1 MAHPRPPELA
11 RCMNLS
17 ELLATVRRV
26 EVRTNRL
33 VNDTMVGAYL
43 SRFKGRGMDFEELRE
58 YMPGDD
64 VRSIDWNV
72 TNRMGRPFVK
82 RYREERELAVV
93 LAVDISASSA
103 FGSLRRTKREFATEI
118 AATLAISASRSS
130 DKVGLLLFTN
140 EVELY
145 LPPRKG
151 RRHILRV
158 LREMLAF
165 EPKHKGT
172 NIPAALNFVNHVIKR
187 RSITFLMT
195 DFLHSFQTSPR
206 PSSSFSSSASN
217 RPAKTEDEG
226 RERGRGRAGGDRDVI
241 QELGLTNS
249 RHDLVCL
256 HLHDPRED
264 TLPVAGLLTI
274 EDAETG
280 ELLELDS
287 ASASVR
293 ERFARTNAE
302 RLADLDRALNRA
314 AVETLRFNTAESF
327 AQTLQR
333 FFETRKG
340 RRRG

>member
-1 MAHPRPPELA
+1 
-11 RCMNLS
+11 MNLS

-82 RYREERELAVV
+82 RFREERELAVV

-195 DFLHSFQTSPR
+195 DFLHSFGLQNSTSARQPQ
-206 PSSSFSSSASN
+206 
-217 RPAKTEDEG
+217 
-226 RERGRGRAGGDRDVI
+226 RDVI

-264 TLPVAGLLTI
+264 TLPGAGLLTI

-287 ASASVR
+287 SSAAVR
-293 ERFARTNAE
+293 NQFARTNAD

-314 AVETLRFNTAESF
+314 GVETLRFNTADSF

>member
-1 MAHPRPPELA
+1 
-11 RCMNLS
+11 MNLS
-17 ELLATVRRV
+17 DLLATVRRV

-58 YMPGDD
+58 YIPGDD

-103 FGSLRRTKREFATEI
+103 FGSLRRTKREFAIEI

-165 EPKHKGT
+165 EPKQRST
-172 NIPAALNFVNHVIKR
+172 NIPVALNFVNHVIKR
-187 RSITFLMT
+187 RSIVFLMT
-195 DFLHSFQTSPR
+195 DFLHSFGV
-206 PSSSFSSSASN
+206 SSG
-217 RPAKTEDEG
+217 PAVSGVYTG
-226 RERGRGRAGGDRDVI
+226 ATTNRDVI

-287 ASASVR
+287 SSSSVR
-293 ERFARTNAE
+293 NQFARTNAA

-314 AVETLRFNTAESF
+314 GVETLRFNTADSF
-327 AQTLQR
+327 AQILQR

>member
-1 MAHPRPPELA
+1 MPTA
-11 RCMNLS
+11 LS

-43 SRFKGRGMDFEELRE
+43 SRFKGRGMDFEDLRE

-103 FGSLRRTKREFATEI
+103 FGSMRRTKRQFATEI

-140 EVELY
+140 EVELF

-165 EPKHKGT
+165 EPKQKGT
-172 NIPAALNFVNHVIKR
+172 NIPVALNFVNHVVKR

-195 DFLHSFQTSPR
+195 DFLHSFQTR
-206 PSSSFSSSASN
+206 PSFSSSSSSSN
-217 RPAKTEDEG
+217 RSQKIEDEG
-226 RERGRGRAGGDRDVI
+226 RERGRGRSGESRDVI

-264 TLPVAGLLTI
+264 TLPGAGLLTI

-287 ASASVR
+287 SNAAVR
-293 ERFARTNAE
+293 EKFARTNAD

-314 AVETLRFNTAESF
+314 GVETLRFNTAESF
-327 AQTLQR
+327 AHTLQR

>member
-1 MAHPRPPELA
+1 
-11 RCMNLS
+11 MNLS

-82 RYREERELAVV
+82 RFREERELAVV

-172 NIPAALNFVNHVIKR
+172 NIPVALNFVNHVIKR
-187 RSITFLMT
+187 RSIVFLMT
-195 DFLHSFQTSPR
+195 DFLHSFAQAKPTPN
-206 PSSSFSSSASN
+206 PSSAGNSAS
-217 RPAKTEDEG
+217 
-226 RERGRGRAGGDRDVI
+226 ERAQQFGPLLGRAVGGSANRDVI

-287 ASASVR
+287 SSGSVR
-293 ERFARTNAE
+293 TQFARTNAA

-314 AVETLRFNTAESF
+314 GVETLRFNTADSF
-327 AQTLQR
+327 AQILQR

>member
-1 MAHPRPPELA
+1 
-11 RCMNLS
+11 MNLS

-82 RYREERELAVV
+82 LYREERELAVV

-195 DFLHSFQTSPR
+195 DFLHSFGGAQS
-206 PSSSFSSSASN
+206 SSSARTSDN
-217 RPAKTEDEG
+217 TQSRSSALQSK
-226 RERGRGRAGGDRDVI
+226 RDVI

-264 TLPVAGLLTI
+264 TLPGAGLLTI

-287 ASASVR
+287 SSAAVR
-293 ERFARTNAE
+293 NQFARTNAA
-302 RLADLDRALNRA
+302 RLAELDRGFNRA
-314 AVETLRFNTAESF
+314 GIETMRFNTAESF